1 MEFYIQMNF
10 QVLILNDPSSADW
23 RKKTKRKIT
32 LLETVGLSVVEL
44 ADRNTLGRSIQS
56 TYSVT
61 AGREI
66 GNRTD
71 TGNSQYN

>member
-23 RKKTKRKIT
+23 RKKTKCKIT
-32 LLETVGLSVVEL
+32 LLETVGLSVVVL
-44 ADRNTLGRSIQS
+44 ADRYTLGRSAQS